1 MKTTKSMR
9 LRVSRFCGQRYV
21 QRERPNC
28 FAEFALFGVVV
39 ITAFWPILSLAN
51 AMAGLR

>member
-1 MKTTKSMR
+1 MKTTKSTR

-28 FAEFALFGVVV
+28 FAEFALFGVIV

-51 AMAGLR
+51 AMALQR